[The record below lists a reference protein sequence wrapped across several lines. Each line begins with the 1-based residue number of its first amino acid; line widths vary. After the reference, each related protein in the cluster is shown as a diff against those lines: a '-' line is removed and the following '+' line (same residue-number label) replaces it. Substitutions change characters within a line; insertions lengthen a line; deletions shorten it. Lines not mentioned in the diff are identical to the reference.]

1 MIIEAIYMAYF
12 SFEFL
17 IRLISCPSKFD
28 FLKNT
33 MNWIDLLAIVPYFFT
48 VALNSY
54 GVTEE
59 GVEADFVEVAGLEA
73 GEPAG
78 RIRRIRSHSEQ
89 LGFQSLSFHAI
100 LIEALRTSSADP
112 RM

>member
-12 SFEFL
+12 TFEFL

-48 VALNSY
+48 LALNSY
-54 GVTEE
+54 GLTEE
-59 GVEADFVEVAGLEA
+59 GVEVDLVEVAGLLS
-73 GEPAG
+73 GEPSGVKTA
-78 RIRRIRSHSEQ
+78 
-89 LGFQSLSFHAI
+89 
-100 LIEALRTSSADP
+100 
-112 RM
+112 

>member
-12 SFEFL
+12 TFEFM

-54 GVTEE
+54 GVTEDL
-59 GVEADFVEVAGLEA
+59 AEVAGLEA

-78 RIRRIRSHSEQ
+78 IKLEEQ
-89 LGFQSLSFHAI
+89 IFTFFCFSSFHAI
-100 LIEALRTSSADP
+100 LIEALKKSSADA